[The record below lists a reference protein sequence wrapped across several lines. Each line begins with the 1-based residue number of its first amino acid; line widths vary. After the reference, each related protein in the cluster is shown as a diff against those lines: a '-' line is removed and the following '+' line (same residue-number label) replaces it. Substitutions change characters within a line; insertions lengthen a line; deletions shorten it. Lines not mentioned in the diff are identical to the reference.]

1 MYRTIQVQYTT
12 AYPPSYKV
20 SYTILERQVSV
31 PNMSKELLLQQA
43 EDVDAL
49 QTEEDEKEQAPMKD
63 IDREIECPRC
73 YDIMILSS
81 DFDKLGYFCHEC
93 NLSLFIN

>member
-1 MYRTIQVQYTT
+1 
-12 AYPPSYKV
+12 
-20 SYTILERQVSV
+20 
-31 PNMSKELLLQQA
+31 MSKELLLQQA
-43 EDVDAL
+43 EDVGAL
-49 QTEEDEKEQAPMKD
+49 QNEEAEKEQTLMKD

-81 DFDKLGYFCHEC
+81 DFDRLDYFCQEC

>member
-1 MYRTIQVQYTT
+1 
-12 AYPPSYKV
+12 
-20 SYTILERQVSV
+20 
-31 PNMSKELLLQQA
+31 MSKELLLQHA

-49 QTEEDEKEQAPMKD
+49 QNEEEEKEQTLMRD

-73 YDIMILSS
+73 HDIMILSS
-81 DFDKLGYFCHEC
+81 DFDRLGYLCHDC